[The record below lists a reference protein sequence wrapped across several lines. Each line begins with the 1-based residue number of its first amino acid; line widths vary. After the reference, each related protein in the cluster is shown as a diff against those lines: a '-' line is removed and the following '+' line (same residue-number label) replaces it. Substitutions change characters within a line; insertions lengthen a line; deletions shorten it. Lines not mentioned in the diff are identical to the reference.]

1 MVGHPPLARKAI
13 RRALLALT
21 VLTAGLNAQK
31 FYDDDPIPKDPPP
44 LNVEKINGRKLSDY
58 YDFFHN
64 TFKKPGE
71 RQGKGQRIPARAINT
86 LGEVPDSEWYTNRH
100 YWKPLSIERL
110 VSGAGNENAPEMSQT
125 LTVIAAK
132 TEGISPGFTMRDPRG
147 RRYFVKFDPATNLEM
162 ATAADVIC
170 SKFFYALGYSV
181 PENYIFNFRREQ
193 LVVAPDASF
202 TDSQGKRRPMAER
215 DVIDLLLD
223 VPRLADGSYR
233 AVASLSVPGIPVG
246 PFRYYGTRSDDPNDI
261 VPHEHRRDLRGL
273 RVFSAWLAHED
284 SKSLNTLDTLIE
296 ENGKKFLRHCLIDF
310 GTALGSQSIGPKSPL
325 WGNEYLFAWK
335 PAALQFFT
343 LGLYVPRWARA
354 KYPNIPA
361 VGRFEAQVFD
371 PERWVPHYYN
381 SAFSNCLPDDAF
393 WAAKQVMAFSDEE
406 IRAIVKTGGYT
417 DSRAEQWIA
426 DCLITRRDKI
436 GKAYFA
442 KVLPLD
448 RFEIKDNRLVFDDLA
463 VKYKLIASR
472 DYTVQWSQFDN
483 ATEKKTPL
491 AQETTVTLPRQM
503 QATDALQYFAADIH
517 GGDKQKTVTVYVR
530 QKAGRVEVV
539 GVDRTW

>member
-1 MVGHPPLARKAI
+1 MVGHPPLARKTL
-13 RRALLALT
+13 RRALVALT
-21 VLTAGLNAQK
+21 LLTAGLNAQK
-31 FYDDDPIPKDPPP
+31 FYDDDPIPQDPPP
-44 LNVEKINGRKLSDY
+44 LNVEKIKGRKLSDY
-58 YDFFHN
+58 YDFFHS

-71 RQGKGQRIPARAINT
+71 SQGKGQLIPARAINT

-110 VSGAGNENAPEMSQT
+110 VRGAGNENAPEMSQT

-132 TEGISPGFTMRDPRG
+132 TEGISPGFAMRDPRG
-147 RRYFVKFDPATNLEM
+147 RTYFVKFDPKTNPEM

-170 SKFFYALGYSV
+170 ANFFHALGYSV

-202 TDSQGKRRPMAER
+202 TDSQGKRRPMAGR
-215 DVIDLLLD
+215 DVTDLLLD
-223 VPRLADGSYR
+223 VPRRADGSYR
-233 AVASLSVPGIPVG
+233 GVASLNLPGIPVG
-246 PFRYYGTRSDDPNDI
+246 PFRYYGTRRDDPNDI

-273 RVFSAWLAHED
+273 RVFCAWLAHED
-284 SKSLNTLDTLIE
+284 SKSLNTLDTLME

-325 WGNEYLFAWK
+325 WGNEYLFSGK
-335 PAALQFFT
+335 SAALQFFT
-343 LGLYVPRWARA
+343 LGLYVPRWAGA
-354 KYPNIPA
+354 KYPKIPA

-426 DCLITRRDKI
+426 DCLIIRRDKI
-436 GKAYFA
+436 GRAYFA

-448 RFEIKDNRLVFDDLA
+448 RFEVKDGRLVFEDLA

-483 ATEKKTPL
+483 ATEKKTLLSP
-491 AQETTVTLPRQM
+491 ETTLTLPRQM
-503 QATDALQYFAADIH
+503 QATADLQYFAADIH

-530 QKAGRVEVV
+530 QQAGRVEVV

>member
-13 RRALLALT
+13 RRALVALA

-44 LNVEKINGRKLSDY
+44 LSVEKINGRKLSDY

-436 GKAYFA
+436 GRTYFA

-448 RFEIKDNRLVFDDLA
+448 RFGIQDGKLVFEDLA
-463 VKYKLIASR
+463 VKHKFVASR
-472 DYTVQWSQFDN
+472 DYQVEWFRFDN
-483 ATEKKTPL
+483 PSGLKVPLPLDKTF
-491 AQETTVTLPRQM
+491 ALPQGLK
-503 QATDALQYFAADIH
+503 AAAPGEYFGAHIL
-517 GGDKQKTVTVYVR
+517 GGDPKKLVTVYLR
-530 QKAGRVEVV
+530 KRSGGIEVV